1 MIKKKTENLLKWNL
15 KWASTIYTQENRELL
30 VGYQRFKPVMNNE
43 IYSEK
48 RISCVLEHLQPSST
62 HNNNNNNNNH
72 SNSNSNSCSFK
83 TENSGCN
90 SPEETFPSLAR
101 TTTNSTTV
109 LNRSQEFSNL
119 TEVYTEITKT
129 NKRSKYT
136 QNKNRN
142 RNYLIPIR
150 LCIWKK

>member
-1 MIKKKTENLLKWNL
+1 MIKKKTENLTKWNL
-15 KWASTIYTQENRELL
+15 KWASTTCTRENWELL

-43 IYSEK
+43 IYNEK
-48 RISCVLEHLQPSST
+48 RMSCDLEHLQPSSA
-62 HNNNNNNNNH
+62 HHNNNNNH
-72 SNSNSNSCSFK
+72 SNSNSTSCSFK

-90 SPEETFPSLAR
+90 SPEETFSSLAR

-129 NKRSKYT
+129 NKRS
-136 QNKNRN
+136 N
-142 RNYLIPIR
+142 
-150 LCIWKK
+150 